1 MVEKGKGFQ
10 IFAHLLLIILVICCL
25 APFVLLL
32 MSSFTE
38 EESLIINGYS
48 FFPKQFS
55 TYAYDIRFCCHIIV
69 LTGKSKDKLYR
80 IYGRLLLSGEG
91 KVL

>member
-10 IFAHLLLIILVICCL
+10 IFAHMVMVVIAVCCL

-32 MSSFTE
+32 TSSFTE

-48 FFPKQFS
+48 FFPRQFS
-55 TYAYDIRFCCHIIV
+55 TYAYE
-69 LTGKSKDKLYR
+69 Y
-80 IYGRLLLSGEG
+80 LLSGSG
-91 KVL
+91 AMLRAYGIPSTASLHA